1 MELFDVTQR
10 ALEVA
15 LHGSELRQGVIANNI
30 ANVNTPGFKRSDVSF
45 GPELAS
51 ALSFG
56 DTDAVTAVD
65 PTVSV
70 DDDSVMRVD
79 GSNVDIDREA
89 NNLAQTQLQF
99 SALMAVVTKN
109 LSTMSQIITSAR

>member
-1 MELFDVTQR
+1 VELFDVTQR

-15 LHGSELRQGVIANNI
+15 LHGSELRQTVIANNI

-45 GPELAS
+45 GPDLAG
-51 ALSFG
+51 ALAAG
-56 DTDAVTAVD
+56 DAGDVAEVD
-65 PTVSV
+65 PTVTLEGGTT
-70 DDDSVMRVD
+70 MRVD
-79 GSNVDIDREA
+79 GNNVDIDREA
-89 NNLAQTQLQF
+89 NNLAQTQLHF